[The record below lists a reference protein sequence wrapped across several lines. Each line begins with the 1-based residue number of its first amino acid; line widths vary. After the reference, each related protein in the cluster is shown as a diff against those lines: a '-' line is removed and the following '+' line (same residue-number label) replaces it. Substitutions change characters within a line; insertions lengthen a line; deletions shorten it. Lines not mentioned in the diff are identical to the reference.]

1 MRNFSP
7 FSLIACPGGVWRL
20 QSRCPCLGTHRR
32 GFPPNYRSRPRE
44 HHLRGRSEPLIS
56 SRAGFS
62 SRAVSV
68 PSSHPSQGTALQA
81 RTTEAGGPASRVKLC
96 SAPCFYLRSTYTKS
110 LPLHSYVHSSLR
122 TREHSAALSA
132 CFDYGVSSGWAG
144 LFSRRACWPAFS
156 LPCPTQRGA
165 YPKAPEGTHRPA
177 RRTHPDLMQQAEG
190 GPERGYWLGRRRL
203 EVAQP

>member
-1 MRNFSP
+1 MRNLEEFSP

-56 SRAGFS
+56 SRAGFY
-62 SRAVSV
+62 SRAASV

-96 SAPCFYLRSTYTKS
+96 SAPYLCLRSTYTKS
-110 LPLHSYVHSSLR
+110 LPVHSCVHSSLR

-144 LFSRRACWPAFS
+144 LASRWAYQPAFS

-165 YPKAPEGTHRPA
+165 YPKV
-177 RRTHPDLMQQAEG
+177 AEG
-190 GPERGYWLGRRRL
+190 SRRYPK
-203 EVAQP
+203 APTGQPGARILF